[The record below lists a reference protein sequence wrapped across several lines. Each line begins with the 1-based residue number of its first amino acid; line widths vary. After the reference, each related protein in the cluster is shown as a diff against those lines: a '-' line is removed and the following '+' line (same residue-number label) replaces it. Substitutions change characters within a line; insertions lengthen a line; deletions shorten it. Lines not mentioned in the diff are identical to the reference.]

1 MSESPDDTTND
12 FTNEE
17 KRIQRHRFKEYIKNL
32 HTFIMTT
39 RFNNATWQENM
50 DYRENHGIRCI
61 YCSPETITQ
70 SIPQDAVM
78 FVLEMNN
85 DTNRI
90 MGIGMVKNHPICNK
104 YRVYRHG
111 NYNRYVFT
119 SKYRID
125 RSDMTEG
132 EEKIM
137 QAFDILCFT
146 GNCHMKRGQGLK
158 AFPMIMLFRCLEVV
172 DLVKFVTEMFKN
184 RCAKNRISDSSCA
197 KNRISDSS
205 QTKNKHG
212 VTKLC

>member
-1 MSESPDDTTND
+1 
-12 FTNEE
+12 
-17 KRIQRHRFKEYIKNL
+17 
-32 HTFIMTT
+32 
-39 RFNNATWQENM
+39 
-50 DYRENHGIRCI
+50 
-61 YCSPETITQ
+61 
-70 SIPQDAVM
+70 M

-184 RCAKNRISDSSCA
+184 RMVDKNRMADSSSAKNRMVDS
-197 KNRISDSS
+197 I

-212 VTKLC
+212 VTKL